1 MNLLHSPTQR
11 RFGIMANTMLDAF
24 TNMVTPPATTPKG
37 TVPAVPVKKN
47 IVDVKNSANHGV
59 VLFKQSDIDK
69 IYSKSGPNAVGNE
82 FQVHYWFIN
91 YRFTATD
98 GSIIDVAV
106 PTTFFNYPQQ
116 VNAAH
121 IDFEMLDV
129 GTISEKAQEL
139 HNHIYQPLIAS
150 HFQAA
155 IESLLNVKFE
165 VMSVALGTLHR
176 HPGGS
181 SRQGFSGTDYQKNPD
196 NHGIVFPFE
205 TANELLPSFS
215 GIMAVDT
222 DRICRLAHNE
232 YRLAKG
238 TLGVDLVYQQGRCQA
253 IVINDTQTCSE
264 VEALLGVKTDT
275 CYTKEDNSLLSLE
288 LVSALAS
295 IYKSVLTTFT
305 SSTDLI
311 NPDNVT
317 KKVYTAV
324 TGKWGGVEYNYYSKP
339 KEKKAKKKQ
348 KVIEIKSHEDLGKM
362 SRTAV
367 LEHLKDLDEILYPS
381 MDASDEYIGLSIDE
395 LRIQAAANQLDYVD
409 ELLEKD
415 DQSKL
420 ESLLTLDDKIN
431 ALIDDGYIEQ
441 VLVNYEEE
449 TIDMLYEKLQ
459 LRKEPKALPPV
470 EDKPKTIDADQYK
483 REYLIK
489 VGYSPDQ
496 VVNFTSMQLSSIYSQ
511 YVVK

>member
-11 RFGIMANTMLDAF
+11 KFGIMANTMLDAF
-24 TNMVTPPATTPKG
+24 TNMVTPPVTTPKAV
-37 TVPAVPVKKN
+37 VPAIPVKKN

-155 IESLLNVKFE
+155 IESLLGVKFE
-165 VMSVALGTLHR
+165 AMSVALGTLHR

-222 DRICRLAHNE
+222 DRACRLAHNE
-232 YRLAKG
+232 YRLARG
-238 TLGVDLVYQQGRCQA
+238 TLGVDLAYQQGRCQA

-275 CYTKEDNSLLSLE
+275 YYTKEDNSLFSSE
-288 LVSALAS
+288 LVSTLAS
-295 IYKSVLTTFT
+295 IYKSILTTFAPN
-305 SSTDLI
+305 TDLI

-317 KKVYTAV
+317 KKVYAAAASR
-324 TGKWGGVEYNYYSKP
+324 WGGIEYGYYSKP

-348 KVIEIKSHEDLGKM
+348 KTIEIKSHEELGKM

-367 LEHLKDLDEILYPS
+367 LEHLKDLDEILYPN

-395 LRIQAAANQLDYVD
+395 LRIQAAANQLDYAD

-415 DQSKL
+415 EQSKL

-431 ALIDDGYIEQ
+431 ALIDDGWVESM
-441 VLVNYEEE
+441 LVHYEEE
-449 TIDMLYEKLQ
+449 TIDALYEKLQ
-459 LRKEPKALPPV
+459 LRKETAKTPPT

-483 REYLIK
+483 REHLVK
-489 VGYSPDQ
+489 VGYSADQ
-496 VVNFTSMQLSSIYSQ
+496 VANFTSMQVSSIYSQ